1 MKKIQTILLG
11 AALIVNA
18 ASAITFSGF
27 ASSTLFAADGT
38 TDLTSGS
45 STYLIADGGDG
56 FDFDATVAGL
66 TFADGSL
73 IGGTNDYVFAYNASQ
88 NFAPGFSAASGNANF
103 SINDAGASA
112 GYDFVL
118 LYFNGTSGAS
128 VTTVG
133 GEQFGILSDVDWT
146 IPSNDAGTFSFG
158 SEFSTVTGSA
168 NLTVAAVPEPS
179 TFAALAGLCALGA
192 VMVRRRRA

>member
-27 ASSTLFAADGT
+27 ASQSLFAADGT
-38 TDLTSGS
+38 TALTNGS

-73 IGGTNDYVFAYNASQ
+73 IGATNDYVFAYNAAQ
-88 NFAPGFSAASGNANF
+88 NFGPSISVASGNTNF

-112 GYDFVL
+112 GYSFAL

-128 VTTVG
+128 VTTLG
-133 GEQFGILSDVDWT
+133 GEQFGFLTSGDWT
-146 IPSNDAGTFSFG
+146 IPANDSGTFNFG

-168 NLTVAAVPEPS
+168 NLTVRFLSHLHSQHSLVYVPW
-179 TFAALAGLCALGA
+179 
-192 VMVRRRRA
+192 VQ

>member
-27 ASSTLFAADGT
+27 ASQSLFAADGT
-38 TDLTSGS
+38 TALTNGS

-73 IGGTNDYVFAYNASQ
+73 IGATNDYVFAYNAAQ
-88 NFAPGFSAASGNANF
+88 NFGPSISVASGNTNF

-112 GYDFVL
+112 GYSFAL

-128 VTTVG
+128 VTTIG
-133 GEQFGILSDVDWT
+133 GEQFGFLTSGDWT
-146 IPSNDAGTFSFG
+146 IPANNAGTFGFG

-168 NLTVAAVPEPS
+168 NLTVVPEPS

>member
-27 ASSTLFAADGT
+27 ASQSLFAADGT
-38 TDLTSGS
+38 TALTNGS

-73 IGGTNDYVFAYNASQ
+73 IGATNDYVFAYNAAQ
-88 NFAPGFSAASGNANF
+88 NFGPSISVASGNTNF

-112 GYDFVL
+112 GYSFAL

-128 VTTVG
+128 VTTIG
-133 GEQFGILSDVDWT
+133 GEQFGFLTSGDWT
-146 IPSNDAGTFSFG
+146 IPANDSGTFNFG
-158 SEFSTVTGSA
+158 SEFSAVTGSA

>member
-27 ASSTLFAADGT
+27 ASQSLFAADGT
-38 TDLTSGS
+38 TALTNGS

-73 IGGTNDYVFAYNASQ
+73 IGATNDYVFAYNAAQ
-88 NFAPGFSAASGNANF
+88 NFGPSISVASGNTNF

-112 GYDFVL
+112 GYSFAL

-128 VTTVG
+128 VTTLG
-133 GEQFGILSDVDWT
+133 GEQFGFLTSGDWT
-146 IPSNDAGTFSFG
+146 IPANDAGTFNFG

-168 NLTVAAVPEPS
+168 NLTVVPEPS

>member
-27 ASSTLFAADGT
+27 ASTQLFAADGT
-38 TDLTSGS
+38 TDLTAGS

-73 IGGTNDYVFAYNASQ
+73 IGATNDYVFAYNAAQ
-88 NFAPGFSAASGNANF
+88 NFGPSISVASGNTNF

-112 GYDFVL
+112 GYSFAL

-128 VTTVG
+128 VTTLG
-133 GEQFGILSDVDWT
+133 GELFGFLTSGDWT
-146 IPSNDAGTFSFG
+146 IPANDSGTFNFG

-168 NLTVAAVPEPS
+168 NLTVVPEPS

>member
-27 ASSTLFAADGT
+27 ASQSLFAADGT
-38 TDLTSGS
+38 TALTNGS

-73 IGGTNDYVFAYNASQ
+73 IGATNDYVFAYNASQ
-88 NFAPGFSAASGNANF
+88 NFAPGASVASGNATF
-103 SINDAGASA
+103 SINDAGSSA
-112 GYDFVL
+112 GYSFAL

-133 GEQFGILSDVDWT
+133 GEQFGFDTSEDWT
-146 IPSNDAGTFSFG
+146 IPANNAGTFGFG

-168 NLTVAAVPEPS
+168 NLTVVPEPS

>member
-1 MKKIQTILLG
+1 
-11 AALIVNA
+11 
-18 ASAITFSGF
+18 
-27 ASSTLFAADGT
+27 
-38 TDLTSGS
+38 
-45 STYLIADGGDG
+45 
-56 FDFDATVAGL
+56 L

-73 IGGTNDYVFAYNASQ
+73 IGATNDYVFAYNAAQ
-88 NFAPGFSAASGNANF
+88 NFGPSISVASGNTNF

-112 GYDFVL
+112 GYSFAL

-128 VTTVG
+128 VTTIG
-133 GEQFGILSDVDWT
+133 GEQFGFLTSGDWT
-146 IPSNDAGTFSFG
+146 IPANDSGTFNFG

-168 NLTVAAVPEPS
+168 NLTVVPEPS

>member
-27 ASSTLFAADGT
+27 ASQSLFAADGT
-38 TDLTSGS
+38 TALTNGS

-73 IGGTNDYVFAYNASQ
+73 IGATNDYVFAYNAAQ
-88 NFAPGFSAASGNANF
+88 NFGPSISVASGNTNF

-112 GYDFVL
+112 GYSFAL

-128 VTTVG
+128 VTTLG
-133 GEQFGILSDVDWT
+133 GELFGFLTSGDWT
-146 IPSNDAGTFSFG
+146 IPANDSGTFNFG

-168 NLTVAAVPEPS
+168 NLTVVPEPS

>member
-27 ASSTLFAADGT
+27 ASQSLFAADGT

-73 IGGTNDYVFAYNASQ
+73 IGATNDYVFAYNAAQ
-88 NFAPGFSAASGNANF
+88 NFGPSISVASGNTNF

-112 GYDFVL
+112 GYSFAL

-133 GEQFGILSDVDWT
+133 GEQFGFLTSGDWT
-146 IPSNDAGTFSFG
+146 IPANDSGTFNFG

-168 NLTVAAVPEPS
+168 NLTVVPEPS